1 VSVDIIILMFKWCCA
16 APEILSYEP
25 LSLAADIWS
34 VGVLAYVLL
43 SGYSPFAGD
52 TKQET
57 YLNIAQ
63 CTLTFPRDLF
73 RGVSHTAIQFIKET
87 LVVDPK

>member
-1 VSVDIIILMFKWCCA
+1 MYFYFVS

-43 SGYSPFAGD
+43 SGYSPFAGE

-63 CTLTFPRDLF
+63 CQLSFPKDLF
-73 RGVSHTAIQFIKET
+73 RGVSQGAIEFIRET

>member
-1 VSVDIIILMFKWCCA
+1 MFRFS

-25 LSLAADIWS
+25 LTLAADIWS
-34 VGVLAYVLL
+34 VGVLAYVLV
-43 SGYSPFAGD
+43 SGYSPFAGE

-57 YLNIAQ
+57 YLNISQ
-63 CTLTFPRDLF
+63 CQLSFPKDLF
-73 RGVSHTAIQFIKET
+73 NGVSHRAKQFIRDT

>member
-1 VSVDIIILMFKWCCA
+1 MQILSMFLSLT

-25 LSLAADIWS
+25 LSVAADIWS

-63 CTLTFPRDLF
+63 CQLSFPKDLF
-73 RGVSHTAIQFIKET
+73 RGVSQRAKLFIRET
-87 LVVDPK
+87 LLIDPK